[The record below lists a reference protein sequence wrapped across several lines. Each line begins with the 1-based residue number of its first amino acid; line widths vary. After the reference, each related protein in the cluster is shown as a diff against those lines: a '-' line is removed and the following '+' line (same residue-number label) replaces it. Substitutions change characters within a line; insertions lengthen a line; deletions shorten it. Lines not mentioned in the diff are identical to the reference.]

1 MTYCVGLKIDRGLVF
16 MSDTRTN
23 AGVDSI
29 STFRKMHT
37 WEIPGE
43 RVLVLLA
50 AGNLATTQA
59 VVSLLDERSK
69 APEDREPS
77 ILKTPSMYQT
87 ARLIGDTVKEV
98 ISSSAPVGQSADAFG
113 ASFILGG
120 QIKGTEPRLFMVYP
134 EGNFIEVSD
143 DTPFFQIGETKY
155 GKPILVRAYDP
166 SMTFAETVKLLM
178 VSFDST
184 VKSNLSVGLP
194 LDLLFYER
202 DTFEVTYRK
211 RIGSDD
217 AYYREIS
224 DGWSDALKSAFKSL
238 PDFKP

>member
-1 MTYCVGLKIDRGLVF
+1 

-23 AGVDSI
+23 AGIDSI
-29 STFRKMHT
+29 STFRKMT
-37 WEIPGE
+37 VWKKEGE
-43 RVLVLLA
+43 RVIVLLS
-50 AGNLATTQA
+50 AGNLATTQS

-69 APEDREPS
+69 AHADRAPS
-77 ILKTPSMYQT
+77 ILETPSMFQT
-87 ARLIGDTVKEV
+87 ARLVGDTVKEV
-98 ISSSAPVGQSADAFG
+98 ISNSAPVGQRADAFG

-120 QIKGTEPRLFMVYP
+120 QMKGSEPRLFMIYP
-134 EGNFIEVSD
+134 EGNFIEASD

>member
-1 MTYCVGLKIDRGLVF
+1 M
-16 MSDTRTN
+16 
-23 AGVDSI
+23 
-29 STFRKMHT
+29 
-37 WEIPGE
+37 
-43 RVLVLLA
+43 
-50 AGNLATTQA
+50 
-59 VVSLLDERSK
+59 
-69 APEDREPS
+69 
-77 ILKTPSMYQT
+77 
-87 ARLIGDTVKEV
+87 KEV

>member
-1 MTYCVGLKIDRGLVF
+1 M
-16 MSDTRTN
+16 
-23 AGVDSI
+23 
-29 STFRKMHT
+29 
-37 WEIPGE
+37 
-43 RVLVLLA
+43 LVLLA
-50 AGNLATTQA
+50 AGNLATTTQA

-69 APEDREPS
+69 APEEREPS

-87 ARLIGDTVKEV
+87 ARLVGDTVKEV
-98 ISSSAPVGQSADAFG
+98 ISNSAPVGQSADAFG

-120 QIKGTEPRLFMVYP
+120 QIKGTEPRLFLVYP

-166 SMTFAETVKLLM
+166 SMTLAETVKLLM
-178 VSFDST
+178 VSFDLT

-202 DTFEVTYRK
+202 DTFAVTYRR

-224 DGWSDALKSAFKSL
+224 EGWSDALKSAFKSL

>member
-29 STFRKMHT
+29 STFRKMYT

-69 APEDREPS
+69 APEEREPS

-87 ARLIGDTVKEV
+87 ARLVGDTVKEV
-98 ISSSAPVGQSADAFG
+98 ISNSAPVGQSADAFG

-120 QIKGTEPRLFMVYP
+120 QIKGTEPRLFLVYP

-166 SMTFAETVKLLM
+166 SMTLAETVKLLM

-202 DTFEVTYRK
+202 DTFEVTYRR

-224 DGWSDALKSAFKSL
+224 EGWSDALKSAFKSL